1 MKTNNKQEKFQ
12 NLSVNNFW
20 LPLTQQLIDNHNTAM
35 KLSNNDDE
43 KYCKCMMMMSSLL
56 LPGYGRY
63 IDLFRLNQVFIYI
76 IEFILGNP
84 YEDSGK
90 IIKTSITTFEMF
102 NLIKKYW
109 NVNIN
114 SELKKV
120 NKVKNQINLFN

>member
-1 MKTNNKQEKFQ
+1 MKTNNKYEKFQ

-35 KLSNNDDE
+35 KLSNNNDE
-43 KYCKCMMMMSSLL
+43 KYCKCMMMSSLL
-56 LPGYGRY
+56 LSGYGKY

-84 YEDSGK
+84 YEDPSK
-90 IIKTSITTFEMF
+90 TIKTSITTSEMF

-109 NVNIN
+109 NVNID

-120 NKVKNQINLFN
+120 NNIKKYK